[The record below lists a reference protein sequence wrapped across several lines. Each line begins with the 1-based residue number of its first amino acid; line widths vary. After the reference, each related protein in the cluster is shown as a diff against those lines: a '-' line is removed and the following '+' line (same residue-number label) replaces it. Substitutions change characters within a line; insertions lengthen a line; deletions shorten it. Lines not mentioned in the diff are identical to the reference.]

1 MCNPVPYVLGITGIL
16 TVVLVSEC
24 SGQTPVTAL
33 GRQATPFEIDAWG
46 PIIGP
51 DGNGLPPGGSTAAEG
66 LVIYNRRCSA
76 CHGPTGR
83 EGPDDQLVGG
93 QGSLTS
99 DRPRKTV
106 GSYWPAATTLW
117 DYINRAMPFQQLGSL
132 SFSEVYAVVAY
143 ILYLNDIISENE
155 RVDINTLAKIKMPN
169 RNGFAF
175 DRRPAI
181 AAEIFSD

>member
-1 MCNPVPYVLGITGIL
+1 MCSPVPYVLGITGIL
-16 TVVLVSEC
+16 TVVLVSE
-24 SGQTPVTAL
+24 SSAQTSVTAL

-51 DGNGLPPGGSTAAEG
+51 DGTGLPPGGSTAADG
-66 LVIYNRRCSA
+66 LVIYNRRCAA

-117 DYINRAMPFQQLGSL
+117 DYINRAMPFQQPGSL
-132 SFSEVYAVVAY
+132 SSSEVYAVVAY

-155 RVDINTLAKIKMPN
+155 RIDINTLAKIKMPN
-169 RNGFAF
+169 RDGFVS

-181 AAEIFSD
+181 ASEIVPD